1 MMVKWAS
8 FINWYLVYPLPPNLD
23 YYRPRLP
30 RQALHQNFAVFEK
43 QESLKNK
50 ILKNGFSSLIFTQK
64 KMKSIPVLVVH
75 LAVYYATDFNAVF
88 INFKMKFQ
96 MYCYDKLYSCEA
108 GVGR

>member
-1 MMVKWAS
+1 MSLIYKLIFS
-8 FINWYLVYPLPPNLD
+8 IPTTTK
-23 YYRPRLP
+23 PRLLPTTFP
-30 RQALHQNFAVFEK
+30 RQALHQNFPVFEK
-43 QESLKNK
+43 QESFKNK

-75 LAVYYATDFNAVF
+75 LAIYYATDFNAVF

-96 MYCYDKLYSCEA
+96 MYCYDTLYSCEG